1 MEKGFND
8 QELAD
13 IMNEIE
19 NLEKEF
25 AEETPAQHEAP
36 VAEDE
41 AETEEFEAFHEEAQ
55 KEAVEEIDHTEPA
68 VLRQLVEKP
77 IEKVVPEAAPHHDK
91 VVHMAKPVEKVA
103 PAAPAPVSLNFQV
116 SGQMQLHLGF
126 EVNGQ
131 ALSLSVSEAG
141 LEIEM
146 DSGAK
151 FTLPL
156 ASAKASKKVA

>member
-25 AEETPAQHEAP
+25 AEETPAQHSAPEAHDEAP
-36 VAEDE
+36 AED
-41 AETEEFEAFHEEAQ
+41 FEAFHEEAQ
-55 KEAVEEIDHTEPA
+55 EAEEIDHTEPA

-77 IEKVVPEAAPHHDK
+77 IEKVVPHAAPHHDK
-91 VVHMAKPVEKVA
+91 VVHMAKPVEKVSLQ
-103 PAAPAPVSLNFQV
+103 AAAPVSLNFQV

-156 ASAKASKKVA
+156 APAKASKKVA